1 MRKSSRCL
9 ITPLM
14 EQRTTAA
21 KVHTHPF
28 SQGKVISVNTATW
41 TAKNVHAFQPPDG
54 LLVKS
59 QCSTQ
64 LLPNGNALVN
74 LGSEGA
80 MTEFRPDGTPIFP
93 SFRGMVIPRRR
104 FGDYMPLQMDLDPG
118 SSRARLHALDLKHS
132 SSWLVTH
139 TNALWLRLSRP
150 VLFISRTQCFLM
162 VVFLQGS
169 RVAALGHS

>member
-1 MRKSSRCL
+1 
-9 ITPLM
+9 M

-93 SFRGMVIPRRR
+93 SFHG
-104 FGDYMPLQMDLDPG
+104 F
-118 SSRARLHALDLKHS
+118 
-132 SSWLVTH
+132 
-139 TNALWLRLSRP
+139 
-150 VLFISRTQCFLM
+150 
-162 VVFLQGS
+162 GS
-169 RVAALGHS
+169 REFSGEATCTGFETFLKLASHPYQRSVAEAVSARVVHIQNAVLSYGSVLAGFEGRGSWTQLILQA